1 MSEHDTSGRAQD
13 EEVRVELGK
22 HVLDKGILDRDGLR
36 CGKVDDIVLDVPDD
50 GSAPTVVALVTGPLA
65 FSRTVGGWAT
75 RIARLGY
82 RLVRLRRP
90 EPVEVAWDHVA
101 AIDVVVHLDCDS
113 EGTPL
118 QALPD
123 AARRIVDALPGAG

>member
-1 MSEHDTSGRAQD
+1 MSDEGRVQ
-13 EEVRVELGK
+13 LGK

-36 CGKVDDIVLDVPDD
+36 CGKVDDVVLELAED
-50 GSAPTVVALVTGPLA
+50 GSPPVVVAFVAGPLA

-75 RIARLGY
+75 RVARLAY
-82 RLVRLRRP
+82 RLVGVRDP
-90 EPVEVAWDHVA
+90 APVEVTWDRIR

-113 EGTPL
+113 EGTRL

-123 AARRIVDALPGAG
+123 ATRRIVETLPGSG